1 MAPLLK
7 NPRAY
12 NHPIANPRRIAM
24 SEYTMKLIKCPS
36 CGGPIDP
43 PSGASTTKCPYCS
56 SSIVIP
62 ENLRKPAASQT
73 QASSNNNDNMFGMDL
88 NSMIGYG
95 AQWSQVVQLAQAGKK
110 EEAVQKYLSFSSISE
125 MDARRTVEGL
135 SHSQVY
141 DVSAYTN
148 NVMNA
153 YAPMAQSYAD
163 TAKKITAW
171 SFGFS
176 CLITGFIMLMVL
188 LILGGTFWSVI
199 SAF

>member
-1 MAPLLK
+1 
-7 NPRAY
+7 
-12 NHPIANPRRIAM
+12 M

-43 PSGASTTKCPYCS
+43 PSGESTAKCPYCGS
-56 SSIVIP
+56 AVVIP
-62 ENLRKPAASQT
+62 ENLRKPAASQA
-73 QASSNNNDNMFGMDL
+73 QSSSTSSSMFGMDM
-88 NSMIGYG
+88 NSMMGYG

-110 EEAVQKYLSFSSISE
+110 EEAVQKYMSFSSISE

-135 SHSQVY
+135 ANSQVY
-141 DVSAYTN
+141 DVGAYTS

-153 YAPMAQSYAD
+153 YAPMVQSYTD

-176 CLITGFIMLMVL
+176 CLITGFIMLTVL
-188 LILGGTFWSVI
+188 LIIGATFWAVFS
-199 SAF
+199 SF

>member
-1 MAPLLK
+1 
-7 NPRAY
+7 
-12 NHPIANPRRIAM
+12 M

-43 PSGASTTKCPYCS
+43 PSGESTAKCPYCGS
-56 SSIVIP
+56 AVVIP
-62 ENLRKPAASQT
+62 ENLRKPAAAQT
-73 QASSNNNDNMFGMDL
+73 QSSSSSSSMFGMDM
-88 NSMIGYG
+88 NSMMGYG

-110 EEAVQKYLSFSSISE
+110 EEAVQKYMSFSSISE

-135 SHSQVY
+135 ANSQVY
-141 DVSAYTN
+141 DVGTYTS

-153 YAPMAQSYAD
+153 YAPMVQSYTD

-176 CLITGFIMLMVL
+176 CLITGFIMLTVL
-188 LILGGTFWSVI
+188 LIIGATFWAVFRS
-199 SAF
+199 F

>member
-1 MAPLLK
+1 
-7 NPRAY
+7 
-12 NHPIANPRRIAM
+12 M

-43 PSGASTTKCPYCS
+43 PSGESTAKCPYCGS
-56 SSIVIP
+56 AVVIP
-62 ENLRKPAASQT
+62 ENLRKPATSQT
-73 QASSNNNDNMFGMDL
+73 QSSSSSSSMFGMDM
-88 NSMIGYG
+88 NSMMGYG

-110 EEAVQKYLSFSSISE
+110 EEAVQKYMSFSSISE

-135 SHSQVY
+135 ANSQVY
-141 DVSAYTN
+141 DVGTYTS

-153 YAPMAQSYAD
+153 YAPMVQSYTD

-176 CLITGFIMLMVL
+176 CLITGFIMLTVL
-188 LILGGTFWSVI
+188 LIIGATFWAVFRS
-199 SAF
+199 F